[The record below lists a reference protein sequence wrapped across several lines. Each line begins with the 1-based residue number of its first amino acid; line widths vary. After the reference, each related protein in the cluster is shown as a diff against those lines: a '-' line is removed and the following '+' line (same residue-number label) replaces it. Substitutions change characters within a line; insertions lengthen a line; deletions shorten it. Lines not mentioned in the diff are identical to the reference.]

1 MADDEDLEVVEVHV
15 EHPGR
20 ADAER
25 FQDADGF
32 LDGPGGSALGKA
44 GTVQRVD
51 LARRLRSGT
60 VHESSPSLARVEA
73 EVAIG
78 RGAAPLIMPCMA
90 SSDPAYK
97 ILFSQPRMV
106 EDTLRGYVAPD
117 WYGELDF
124 STLARMNAEYIGPEL
139 YNRIG
144 DMLWRVGFSE
154 GSPLGGPPLA
164 NGERPYLLVL
174 FEFQSAV
181 DPDMAWRM
189 HEYVYLLQRHQRGN
203 GTLKAEGREPPVL
216 AVVVYNGDRPWTAA
230 DARSG
235 PVVEG
240 PSGPGWAG
248 NRFRTHVVLDERG
261 LAEGGGGPAG
271 SGLRLHGSRRLPG
284 TRLQLHRLPPDN
296 RLTTLIGLE
305 TGAAEALPGLLW
317 KAFERYAGEEE
328 KGLREGYHARVRY
341 SRSPHGG
348 ERLPPL
354 AEMERVLEARRGGS
368 EMPTLMDA
376 RAMEWE
382 ARVLERGREQG
393 REQALAELE
402 RTLDAGREGGE
413 AQTLMD
419 ARAMEWEA
427 RVLERG
433 REQGREQGIAQ
444 GRAEERALLRRQ
456 TERRFGAETARQVS
470 ELLAEVADAE
480 DLLEAGDWI
489 LECRTGGELLDRLRH
504 AHGE

>member
-1 MADDEDLEVVEVHV
+1 
-15 EHPGR
+15 
-20 ADAER
+20 
-25 FQDADGF
+25 
-32 LDGPGGSALGKA
+32 
-44 GTVQRVD
+44 
-51 LARRLRSGT
+51 
-60 VHESSPSLARVEA
+60 
-73 EVAIG
+73 
-78 RGAAPLIMPCMA
+78 MA

-144 DMLWRVGFSE
+144 DMLWRVEFRE
-154 GSPLGGPPLA
+154 GSPLGGPLLA
-164 NGERPYLLVL
+164 NGERPCLLVL

-261 LAEGGGGPAG
+261 LAEAGGGPAG

-284 TRLQLHRLPPDN
+284 TRLRLHRLPPDN

-393 REQALAELE
+393 
-402 RTLDAGREGGE
+402 
-413 AQTLMD
+413 
-419 ARAMEWEA
+419 
-427 RVLERG
+427 
-433 REQGREQGIAQ
+433 IAQ

-456 TERRFGAETARQVS
+456 AERRFGAETARQVS

-489 LECRTGGELLDRLRH
+489 LECRTGGELLERLRH
-504 AHGE
+504 AHGK

>member
-1 MADDEDLEVVEVHV
+1 MPRMAY
-15 EHPGR
+15 
-20 ADAER
+20 
-25 FQDADGF
+25 
-32 LDGPGGSALGKA
+32 
-44 GTVQRVD
+44 
-51 LARRLRSGT
+51 
-60 VHESSPSLARVEA
+60 
-73 EVAIG
+73 
-78 RGAAPLIMPCMA
+78 
-90 SSDPAYK
+90 SDPAYK
-97 ILFSQPRMV
+97 ILFSQRRMV
-106 EDTLRGYVAPD
+106 EDTLRGFVAPD
-117 WYGELDF
+117 WCDELDF
-124 STLARMNAEYIGPEL
+124 PTLAQMNAEYIGPEL

-144 DMLWRVGFSE
+144 DMLWRVEFKD

-164 NGERPYLLVL
+164 NGERPCLLVL

-189 HEYVYLLQRHQRGN
+189 HEYVYLLQRHQRSN

-240 PSGPGWAG
+240 PSAEGWTG
-248 NRFRTHVVLDERG
+248 NRIRTHVVLDERA
-261 LAEGGGGPAG
+261 LAEGGGGPEG
-271 SGLRLHGSRRLPG
+271 SGLRLPG
-284 TRLQLHRLPPDN
+284 ARLQLHRLPPDN

-305 TGAAEALPGLLW
+305 TGSAEELPVLLLE
-317 KAFERYAGEEE
+317 AFERYAGEEE

-341 SRSPHGG
+341 SRTPHGG

-354 AEMERVLEARRGGS
+354 AEMERALEARRGGSEMPTLMDARAMEWEARVLERGREQGREQALAEMEQALEARRGGS

-402 RTLDAGREGGE
+402 RALEARREGKE
-413 AQTLMD
+413 PSALMD
-419 ARAMEWEA
+419 ARAMEWGA
-427 RVLERG
+427 QVLDRA
-433 REQGREQGIAQ
+433 REQGIAQ
-444 GRAEERALLRRQ
+444 GRAEERVLLRRLA
-456 TERRFGAETARQVS
+456 ERRFGVETAAQLS
-470 ELLAEVADAE
+470 ELMADVAGAE

-489 LECRTGGELLDRLRH
+489 LECRTGGELLERLRL
-504 AHGE
+504 AHGK